1 VPSGFIYSQFNSNAK
16 EIKTFFLEDL
26 LFYFGAVWLYIFDKV
41 QKYKDFLFFFVIS
54 YFGFILTV
62 QHRDLA
68 RYLVPIMPIIIGSAH
83 EFFEKKAVK
92 WTFLALL
99 PAVYWYVINFIA
111 SNMFLDSMLPF
122 M

>member
-1 VPSGFIYSQFNSNAK
+1 
-16 EIKTFFLEDL
+16 
-26 LFYFGAVWLYIFDKV
+26 
-41 QKYKDFLFFFVIS
+41 
-54 YFGFILTV
+54 
-62 QHRDLA
+62 
-68 RYLVPIMPIIIGSAH
+68 LVPIMPIIIGSAH
-83 EFFEKKAVK
+83 ELLEKKAVK